1 MRRRDSERG
10 ATILE
15 YLIAAVITAILL
27 IAAVAA
33 ISKFTRVAAATRE
46 VSDFEEARAAVAD
59 ITRTDLDGAGR
70 NLTRPQAP
78 GAGTEQAAFPTS
90 TDYSSSAGTLTKT
103 GASGWTTTSTMTRGL
118 GSGIGSFS
126 LTPPANGA
134 AAWVYGSDGS
144 SFGIVIGF
152 GSWMA
157 VYENWTEVASTCCR
171 SAQETIP
178 PHIAGDVYKFSVEM
192 NSTSPPGSRIRLY
205 RTRAGTTTLLW
216 TGSGP
221 VPPYP
226 LGLGAQIFNQND
238 SVSNVS
244 VTGAPI
250 INLSGGNTEYSLM
263 PLDRGTRLPR
273 PVTVTNNGR
282 SVTVLSGDS
291 STDIAYAAGAFA
303 SSTSGGTLSL
313 KLPRRG
319 SLEVG
324 DILDVIDFP
333 AGRACLYRIEQV
345 NVSNPESALLLRP
358 VDSSQPAWGR
368 LSSTANDSQYTF
380 PQGSA
385 VVKLAPPVTYSVTTD
400 NRLVRME
407 GNRVTTAAF
416 NARAFSVTEQAIP
429 TGRSYSL
436 SLTLAAEGFET
447 NSAAATETR
456 SNIEYTSVPRSLN
469 LTANELN

>member
-1 MRRRDSERG
+1 MRRRESERG
-10 ATILE
+10 STILE
-15 YLIAAVITAILL
+15 YLIAAVVTAILL
-27 IAAVAA
+27 IAAVAGIA
-33 ISKFTRVAAATRE
+33 KFTRATAASRE
-46 VSDFEEARAAVAD
+46 VSDFEEGRAAVAD

-90 TDYSSSAGTLTKT
+90 TDYSSSSGTLTKT
-103 GASGWTTTSTMTRGL
+103 GATGWSTTTNMTRGL
-118 GSGIGSFS
+118 ASGIGSFS

-134 AAWVYGSDGS
+134 AAWIYGSDGS
-144 SFGIVIGF
+144 TFGIIVGF

-171 SAQETIP
+171 SPQETIT
-178 PHIAGDVYKFSVEM
+178 PHIAGDVYKFSVDLE
-192 NSTSPPGSRIRLY
+192 STSPPSSVVRLY
-205 RTRAGTTTLLW
+205 RTRASVTTLLW
-216 TGSGP
+216 SSARP
-221 VPPYP
+221 VPSYP
-226 LGLGAQIFNQND
+226 LGLGTQIFNQYD
-238 SVSNVS
+238 TISNVS

-250 INLSGGNTEYSLM
+250 ISLSGGSTEYSLM

-273 PVTVTNNGR
+273 PVTVTNGGQ
-282 SVTVLSGDS
+282 SITVLSGDTA
-291 STDIAYAAGAFA
+291 TDIAYTAAAFV
-303 SSTSGGTLSL
+303 SNTSGGTLSL

-319 SLEVG
+319 SLLVG

-345 NVSNPESALLLRP
+345 NATSSISTLVLRP
-358 VDSSQPAWGR
+358 VFSSQPAWGR
-368 LSSTANDSQYTF
+368 LSSDANDSQYTF
-380 PQGSA
+380 PQGAA
-385 VVKLAPPVTYSVTTD
+385 VVKLSPPVTYNVTAD

-416 NARAFSVTEQAIP
+416 NVRSFTVTEQIIS

-436 SLTLAAEGFET
+436 SLTLAAEGYET
-447 NSAAATETR
+447 DSNASTESR